1 MNSKKVGRSRGVRT
15 WPVVVLRRRVLGGC
29 ACAGDRVLRGDGRG
43 LVWLRVQVQVLGPLR
58 GGEVG
63 GGRCER
69 ATRGG
74 RGDELRLFVVGRAEW
89 RAARLTSP
97 AVEGGCC
104 CARHPEMHIHRRTG
118 ASAACAAR
126 EKGVGVIVPGA
137 RVVWEGRRDESP
149 QNICPVSFREHTSR
163 CPTNT
168 SSQRSTDRVFQL
180 QRTAHV
186 TRRRSSEALRS
197 TAGVVLSETTPWTN
211 KENKRDLILLPT

>member
-1 MNSKKVGRSRGVRT
+1 MNSKKVSRSRGVRT
-15 WPVVVLRRRVLGGC
+15 WPIVVLRLRVQGGC
-29 ACAGDRVLRGDGRG
+29 ACAGDRILRGEGRG

-63 GGRCER
+63 GERCER

-149 QNICPVSFREHTSR
+149 QNICKISVLCRSVNTHRAVQQTRHLKGLLIAFSNSNVHHTSLDGA
-163 CPTNT
+163 P
-168 SSQRSTDRVFQL
+168 
-180 QRTAHV
+180 
-186 TRRRSSEALRS
+186 RRRQGRLPASSFPR
-197 TAGVVLSETTPWTN
+197 
-211 KENKRDLILLPT
+211 